1 MTLSVRQYGG
11 VYRFVEAYLGSNGI
25 TATIPSVA
33 TGVNT
38 FISVTPTGGQVSQA
52 PVGSFVRVA
61 PQVGQTAGVTF
72 SGQITA
78 VGTITIGCQNG
89 SGGTYNP
96 GSQVFN
102 VVIEAPESF

>member
-1 MTLSVRQYGG
+1 MTISVRQYGG

-33 TGVNT
+33 SGASG
-38 FISVTPTGGQVSQA
+38 FISVAPTGGQVSQA

-72 SGQITA
+72 SGQVTA
-78 VGTITIGCQNG
+78 AGTITIAAQNG
-89 SGGTYNP
+89 SGGAYNP
-96 GSQVFN
+96 GAQVFN
-102 VVIEAPESF
+102 VVIEVPESF